1 MKCAI
6 YGAGSLGTVLGA
18 YMTKGGVSVELVN
31 RNRAHVDALREKGAH
46 ITGTV
51 DFSTPVTAIT
61 PEEMTAPYDVIFL
74 MTKQLHNKEVVT
86 FLKPLLAPDGVIVT
100 FQNGIPEPGIA
111 EIVGES
117 HTIGCVVEWGATMDA
132 PGECVL
138 TSDPDSLSFHMGGM
152 QGVSDAKLAEVRSLL
167 EKMCPV
173 AMEDNLLG
181 ARWSKLLINATFS
194 GLGTVVGGVF
204 GDVSEKKDARRV
216 AVRCM
221 KECIDVG
228 HAAGATFAPVQGKD
242 LTKLFYYKN
251 GFKHAIAELL
261 VPIAMK
267 KHRAIEPSMLQDL
280 KKGKPC
286 EIDAINGVVCE
297 WGRKCGVP
305 TPINDRIVEIVKKE
319 QAGELINGLREIAPY
334 VVIDCSSY
342 IANDILSASL
352 TICCKPNKQMPLGLP
367 PRGICILFILYM
379 RRRHFSAKNS
389 SQKRFHFAS
398 YSAWDTSVISFGVK
412 IPRRLASSA
421 NA

>member
-18 YMTKGGVSVELVN
+18 YMTKGGIPVELVN

-242 LTKLFYYKN
+242 LTKRFYYKN
-251 GFKHAIAELL
+251 GFKRAIAELL

-319 QAGELINGLREIAPY
+319 QAGEL
-334 VVIDCSSY
+334 
-342 IANDILSASL
+342 
-352 TICCKPNKQMPLGLP
+352 PLEE
-367 PRGICILFILYM
+367 
-379 RRRHFSAKNS
+379 KNI
-389 SQKRFHFAS
+389 RFF
-398 YSAWDTSVISFGVK
+398 DD
-412 IPRRLASSA
+412 LL
-421 NA
+421 